1 MKQVFSFESEKGVS
15 IPVFGTETDKDA
27 PYSLMIGTMH
37 GDEPEG
43 AYLIERFLKT
53 NPKFKGNWL
62 FIPCFNPDGMALG
75 TRENANQVDLNRNYP
90 TKNFVAMSYN
100 PHSGTAKSGTP
111 ASEKETKGMIALFE
125 TFHISRVISIH
136 SDLAVVDFDGPAK
149 EWAKEISDLT
159 GYPLTESGI
168 GYPTPGSFGN
178 WAGVE
183 RNIPV
188 VTLETHK
195 ARTKEELQSLWD
207 RVVPFFNILQ
217 I

>member
-1 MKQVFSFESEKGVS
+1 MKQVFSFESEKGRT
-15 IPVFGTETDKDA
+15 IPVLGGAVDESA
-27 PYSLMIGTMH
+27 PYSLVIGTMH

-43 AYLIERFLKT
+43 EYLINRFLKT
-53 NPKFKGNWL
+53 DPKLKENWL
-62 FIPCFNPDGMALG
+62 FIPCFNPDGKALG

-90 TKNFVAMSYN
+90 TKNFKATSYN
-100 PHSGTAKSGTP
+100 PHSGIAKSGMP
-111 ASEKETKGMIALFE
+111 ASEKETQGMIKLFE
-125 TFHISRVISIH
+125 TFKISKVLTFH

-149 EWAKEISDLT
+149 EWAKEIADLT
-159 GYPLTESGI
+159 GYSLTENGI

-195 ARTKEELQSLWD
+195 ARTEKELEELWLKC
-207 RVVPFFNILQ
+207 VPLFKEIAH
-217 I
+217 